1 MKKILLKDYNSH
13 MGVFINI
20 NYNDKNIVNGS
31 IHIPYENLLINHKEL
46 LDKSKKY
53 FIYCNGGVKS
63 KKAVNI
69 LEFYGYDVTLVYKE

>member
-1 MKKILLKDYNSH
+1 MKKILFKEYENS

-20 NYNDKNIVNGS
+20 NSQNSHIFDNEINVN
-31 IHIPYENLLINHKEL
+31 YENLLINHKEI
-46 LDKSKKY
+46 LDKNKKY

-63 KKAVNI
+63 KKAVSI

>member
-1 MKKILLKDYNSH
+1 MKKILFKDYENS

-20 NYNDKNIVNGS
+20 NSQNSHIFDNEINVN
-31 IHIPYENLLINHKEL
+31 YENLLINHKEI
-46 LDKSKKY
+46 LDKNKKY

-63 KKAVNI
+63 KKAVSI

>member
-1 MKKILLKDYNSH
+1 MKKILFKDYENS

-20 NYNDKNIVNGS
+20 NFQNSHIFDNEINVN
-31 IHIPYENLLINHKEL
+31 YENLLINHKEI
-46 LDKSKKY
+46 LDKNKKY

-63 KKAVNI
+63 KKAVSI